1 MFLATVLMALKEI
14 RRNSL
19 RSALTM
25 LGVVIGVGAVIALV
39 SVGRGATAKV
49 TEDVGKL
56 GRNLLM
62 VMPGSG
68 GPRGGL
74 VQVPPLKL
82 EDASAI
88 MREISGVAAVAPA
101 VTNNQ
106 TVVYGN
112 RNTRTQITGSDE
124 QFLVVRGYTVEQG
137 RIFTTAEANGGL
149 PLCIIG
155 ATVKNNLFAADEP
168 IGSLIRVGKVSCRV
182 IGLLTAKGQAGMGQ
196 DQDDLIVMPLATVQ
210 RRIAGNRIQTGNDIN
225 IIFVSAE
232 EGRPTALV
240 ADQIRTL
247 MRQRRNRPAGSDDD
261 FNVRDM
267 AEITATVTSTSN
279 ALTALLGAIAA
290 VSLVVGG
297 IGIMNIMLVSVTER
311 TREIGIRLAIGAF
324 AGEVMLQFLLEAVVL
339 STLGGIIGMFLGFTG
354 SYFAAKAMTLPFVV
368 APDIVTLAFVF
379 SALVGVIFGYL
390 PARRAAQ
397 LNPIEALRHE

>member
-1 MFLATVLMALKEI
+1 MFLATVVMALREI

-56 GRNLLM
+56 GKNLLM
-62 VMPGSG
+62 VIASGG
-68 GPRGGL
+68 GPRQGSTPA
-74 VQVPPLKL
+74 PPFKL
-82 EDASAI
+82 ADAEAI
-88 MREISGVAAVAPA
+88 KREMRGVDAVAPA
-101 VTNNQ
+101 AQ
-106 TVVYGN
+106 TQTIVVYGN
-112 RNTRTQITGSDE
+112 HNARTQVTGSDQ
-124 QFLVVRGYTVEQG
+124 QFFVARGYSVESG
-137 RIFTTAEANGGL
+137 RSFTEAEAKSGMAV
-149 PLCIIG
+149 CVIG
-155 ATVKNNLFAADEP
+155 ATVKNELFASADP
-168 IGSLIRVGKVSCRV
+168 LGAAIRAGKISCRV
-182 IGLLTAKGQAGMGQ
+182 IGVLAAKGQAGMGQ
-196 DQDDLIVMPLATVQ
+196 DQDDLVVMPLPTFQ
-210 RRIAGNRIQTGNDIN
+210 RRIAGNDDVTIV
-225 IIFVSAE
+225 FVSAA
-232 EGRPTALV
+232 EGRTTSVV
-240 ADQIRTL
+240 AEQIRSL
-247 MRQRRNRPAGSDDD
+247 LRQRRNRPPGSEDD
-261 FNVRDM
+261 FRVQDM
-267 AEITATVTSTSN
+267 AEITATVTSTTN

-339 STLGGIIGMFLGFTG
+339 STLGGIIGMMLGFAG
-354 SYFAAKAMTLPFVV
+354 SYFAARALMLPFVV
-368 APDIVTLAFVF
+368 APDIVTVAFVF

>member
-1 MFLATVLMALKEI
+1 MFLATVVMALREI

-49 TEDVGKL
+49 TADVGKL

-62 VMPGSG
+62 VMSGGG
-68 GPRGGL
+68 GPRQGSTP
-74 VQVPPLKL
+74 VPPFKL
-82 EDASAI
+82 EDAQAI
-88 MREISGVAAVAPA
+88 SRELSGVDAVAPA
-101 VTNNQ
+101 AQ
-106 TVVYGN
+106 TQAIVVYGN
-112 RNTRTQITGSDE
+112 HNARTQVTGTDE
-124 QFLVVRGYTVEQG
+124 KFFIARGYTVESG
-137 RIFTTAEANGGL
+137 RTFTDAEAKGGL
-149 PLCIIG
+149 AVCLLG
-155 ATVKNNLFAADEP
+155 ATVKNVLFPGTDA
-168 IGSLIRVGKVSCRV
+168 IGSSIRTGKISCRV
-182 IGLLTAKGQAGMGQ
+182 IGLLAAKGQAGMGQ
-196 DQDDLIVMPLATVQ
+196 DQDDLVVMPLRTFQ
-210 RRIAGNRIQTGNDIN
+210 RRIAGNDAVTIV
-225 IIFVSAE
+225 FVSAS
-232 EGRPTALV
+232 EGRSTAVV
-240 ADQIRTL
+240 AEQIRAL
-247 MRQRRNRPAGSDDD
+247 LRQRRDRPAGSEDD
-261 FNVRDM
+261 FRVQDM
-267 AEITATVTSTSN
+267 AEITATVTSASN

-339 STLGGIIGMFLGFTG
+339 STLGGIFGMILGFAG
-354 SYFAAKAMTLPFVV
+354 SYFAARAMMLPFVV
-368 APDIVTLAFVF
+368 SPDIVTVAFVF